1 METKIVTLNDSDK
14 QNTKIL
20 FIFKIIT
27 IIMSVIILG
36 LLVGIIVL
44 AVKKSKEKIIT
55 KVINTNKEED
65 QLQQFF
71 SYLTNKA
78 GYIESWNELYGQNI
92 SNIDYSKN
100 NKIENSFKTGGVN
113 YNSDLGEINS
123 GNDYEKNERNIYDL
137 YILYS
142 TEFNKDK
149 HNGIILFI
157 HGGS

>member
-1 METKIVTLNDSDK
+1 METNNVSLYNSDIK
-14 QNTKIL
+14 TTKTL

-27 IIMSVIILG
+27 IIMGVIIIG
-36 LLVGIIVL
+36 LLVGVIVL
-44 AVKKSKEKIIT
+44 GVKKQKEKIIT
-55 KVINTNKEED
+55 KEISANNEEA

-71 SYLTNKA
+71 NYITNKA

-123 GNDYEKNERNIYDL
+123 GND
-137 YILYS
+137 
-142 TEFNKDK
+142 
-149 HNGIILFI
+149 
-157 HGGS
+157 